1 LDKVV
6 DHFTLVGDEV
16 DQLRNKAGATRVG
29 FALTLKFLL
38 WRGRFP
44 RGRHELADDAV
55 DHVARQVGVAADE
68 FGSYDM
74 TSRTAQR
81 HRTEIR
87 RYTGFRECSVADAE
101 KLAFWLAGHVAE
113 SECRE
118 DRVREGLLARCRG
131 ELIEPPTANRV
142 AEIVRSALRQAE
154 QTLVTRVAARLDPG
168 TIVRLETL
176 VAVEDDPDDDRPQV
190 LATVKTDPGNVSLDS
205 LLAELD
211 KLTAVRDVGLPASLF
226 TDVAHKV
233 VAGWRA
239 RAAVESPSHLRDHP
253 QPTRLVLLSA
263 LLFER
268 EREITDALVELLIST
283 VHRIDARAEKRVV
296 TEFVKE
302 FRRVTGK
309 DTMLRQIAEAALDA
323 PDETVRDVIYPV
335 VGGEMTLRDLVAE
348 YRASGTEY
356 QRNKRRVFKSSYTN
370 HYRRGLIKLLGALEF
385 RSNNTAH
392 RPVIEALDL
401 IVRHAGTSAKFY
413 PPEETVVVDGV
424 VRPDWEDLLV
434 EIDFRGRKRIVRTVY
449 EACVFQALRDRLR
462 CKEIWVVGAHEWR
475 NPDEDLPADFEANRA
490 GHYEMLHKPL
500 DASAFVADLR
510 KELRGEL
517 VALNEALPG
526 LDWLEIADRKS
537 GAIQLTPLK
546 AQPEPANLRRLKKAV
561 QARWGTVP
569 LIDMLKEAALRT
581 GMLAQFTPAGT
592 REAIERDALW
602 ERLLLVAY
610 AYGTNTGIGAVAQGD
625 HGHGESDIRY
635 VARRYFTLEGA
646 RASAVEL
653 ANATFAARQSG
664 IWGESTTTVASDST
678 HFRSYDQNLFTEWHS
693 RYGGRGVLIYW
704 HVEKKS
710 MVVHSQLLNC
720 TASEVA
726 AMVEGAVRHGTS
738 MQLEGNYV
746 DSHGQSEIG
755 FAITSLL
762 DFALLPRIKRINKI
776 KLYCPDQEVF
786 PRLAPAMTRAI
797 RWDLIEQNYDQM
809 IKFATAI
816 RVGTASAEAILRR
829 FTRNATHPVYRA
841 MLELGRAQRT
851 IFVCRYL
858 RDRDLQREI
867 EEGLN
872 VVESWNRVNAVIFFG
887 KSGEFATNHRDQQEL
902 GMVALHIIQAAIVY
916 VNTLMVQE
924 VLALPE
930 WAGVLTVDD
939 RRGLTPLFWSHILPY
954 GEVRLN
960 MAQRLALGSPMPSAL
975 DEDAS

>member
-1 LDKVV
+1 MARDLGLDEVV

-16 DQLRNKAGATRVG
+16 DQLRNKAGATRLG
-29 FALTLKFLL
+29 FALALKFIL

-55 DHVARQVGVAADE
+55 AHVARQLGVAAGE

-74 TSRTAQR
+74 AGRTAQR

-101 KLAFWLAGHVAE
+101 KLAFWLARHVAE
-113 SECRE
+113 SERRE
-118 DRVREGLLARCRG
+118 DRVREDLLARCRG
-131 ELIEPPTANRV
+131 ELIEPPSPDRV
-142 AEIVRSALRQAE
+142 TEIVRSALRQADE
-154 QTLVTRVAARLDPG
+154 TLVTRVAARLDLEAIG
-168 TIVRLETL
+168 RLESL
-176 VAVEDDPDDDRPQV
+176 VTVDDEGDDD
-190 LATVKTDPGNVSLDS
+190 
-205 LLAELD
+205 
-211 KLTAVRDVGLPASLF
+211 
-226 TDVAHKV
+226 
-233 VAGWRA
+233 
-239 RAAVESPSHLRDHP
+239 HP
-253 QPTRLVLLSA
+253 
-263 LLFER
+263 
-268 EREITDALVELLIST
+268 D
-283 VHRIDARAEKRVV
+283 
-296 TEFVKE
+296 
-302 FRRVTGK
+302 
-309 DTMLRQIAEAALDA
+309 IAEAALDA
-323 PDETVRDVIYPV
+323 PDETVRQVIYPV
-335 VGGEMTLRDLVAE
+335 VGGETTLRDLVAE

-370 HYRRGLIKLLGALEF
+370 HYRRGLIKLLSVLEF
-385 RSNNTAH
+385 RSSNTAH

-401 IVRHAGTSAKFY
+401 IVRHAGESAQLY
-413 PPEETVVVDGV
+413 PAEETVVLDGV

-434 EIDFRGRKRIVRTVY
+434 EIDSRGRKRIVRTVY
-449 EACVFQALRDRLR
+449 EACVLQALRDRLR

-490 GHYEMLHKPL
+490 EHYQMLHKPL
-500 DASAFVADLR
+500 DAGAFVDDLR
-510 KELRGEL
+510 EQLRGQL
-517 VALNEALPG
+517 AALNEELPG
-526 LDWLEIADRKS
+526 LDWLEISERKS

-581 GMLAQFTPAGT
+581 GMLAQSAPVGT
-592 REAIERDALW
+592 REAIERDVLW

-625 HGHGESDIRY
+625 PGHSESDLRY
-635 VARRYFTLEGA
+635 AARRYFTLDGA
-646 RASAVEL
+646 RAVAIEL

-710 MVVHSQLLNC
+710 MVVHSQLLSC

-762 DFALLPRIKRINKI
+762 DFDLLPRIKRINKI
-776 KLYCPDQEVF
+776 KLYGPDQEAF

-829 FTRNATHPVYRA
+829 FTRNATHPVYQA
-841 MLELGRAQRT
+841 MLELGRAQRS

-887 KSGEFATNHRDQQEL
+887 KSGEFATNRRDQQEL
-902 GMVALHIIQAAIVY
+902 GMVALHILQAAIVY

-930 WAGVLTVDD
+930 WEGVLTVDD

-960 MAQRLALGSPMPSAL
+960 MARRLALGSPTPAQ